1 MSVSTWGV
9 HAVEGWHKAVVLQ
22 SHVIALLQQTSDVGT
37 VLSLREQPTI
47 ELGSQHLRVELQNG
61 SSQSERGKDKSTLV
75 QRALYLIES
84 ATRLIS
90 FLAVGSFM

>member
-1 MSVSTWGV
+1 M
-9 HAVEGWHKAVVLQ
+9 EGGHQSIVLQ
-22 SHVIALLQQTSDVGT
+22 PLVIALLQQTSDVGT

-90 FLAVGSFM
+90 FLAVGSCM